1 MPPIM
6 QVAYNNFS
14 RQHFEWERNMFDDQY
29 SHMPKARI
37 WRFNVDVLVN
47 W

>member
-1 MPPIM
+1 
-6 QVAYNNFS
+6 
-14 RQHFEWERNMFDDQY
+14 MFDDQY

-37 WRFNVDVLVN
+37 WRFNTDVLVN